1 MKKFII
7 AIALIGMISGCDSSK
22 GKLAMSMVKSSC
34 KTGSTITFTVTTGGL
49 FNEVSTSCSY
59 IKD

>member
-1 MKKFII
+1 MKII
-7 AIALIGMISGCDSSK
+7 TVLVCIFAITGCDSEK

-34 KTGSTITFTVTTGGL
+34 KVGSTITFTVTTGGL

-59 IKD
+59 TKD